1 MADVFISYSRK
12 DIEFVR
18 LLYEALRNS
27 SIDAWVDWMHSLSP
41 TNWWQSIE
49 AGIEAADNF
58 IFIITPNSIASKFCE
73 QEIEHAVKHN
83 KRIIALL
90 RREDFDNQQIPPAL
104 VKQNLLVFRESDDF
118 DREFQTLLRAIDTQ

>member
-27 SIDAWVDWMHSLSP
+27 SRDAWVDWMHSLSP

-49 AGIEAADNF
+49 ASIEAADNF
-58 IFIITPNSIASKFCE
+58 IFIITPNSIASKVCE

-90 RREDFDNQQIPPAL
+90 RREDFDNQQMHPAL
-104 VKQNLLVFRESDDF
+104 VKQNLLFFRESDDF
-118 DREFQTLLRAIDTQ
+118 DRAFQILLRAIDTQ